1 MRKGGGIEIAL
12 QCPLAGIEPRMTD
25 QIRAQSTRRKTVSG
39 IYRIVHGE
47 HRARLKIDIGA
58 QLPSAWKFIHARQQ
72 EMMRYVGAAARLVEA
87 PVVLIHVAA
96 GIAKFISGCRVVEQ
110 L

>member
-1 MRKGGGIEIAL
+1 MNKWRGVEVPL
-12 QCPLAGIEPRMTD
+12 QCPFAGIELRVTD
-25 QIRAQSTRRKTVSG
+25 QIRTQSAGRESVGCIR
-39 IYRIVHGE
+39 RIVHRE